1 MIINGVETEMNK
13 CIKNYVY
20 LVGDRTRLVYY
31 FDNDEKLNRIPEWE
45 AVNLLKKGVLTGMRR
60 EQYSVNT
67 YLWYPTVQLDEIEK
81 AAILTSQI
89 PCGFKRIKQKIAYG
103 RKNRICASSKQ
114 SIRKSMEPSQ

>member
-45 AVNLLKKGVLTGMRR
+45 AVNLLKNGVLTGMRR
-60 EQYSVNT
+60 EQYSANT

-81 AAILTSQI
+81 AAILT
-89 PCGFKRIKQKIAYG
+89 
-103 RKNRICASSKQ
+103 
-114 SIRKSMEPSQ
+114 